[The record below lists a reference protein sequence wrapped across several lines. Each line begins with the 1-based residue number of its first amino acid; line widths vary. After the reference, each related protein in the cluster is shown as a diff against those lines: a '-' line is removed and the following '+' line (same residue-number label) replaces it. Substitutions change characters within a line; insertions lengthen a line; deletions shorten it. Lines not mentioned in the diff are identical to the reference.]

1 MEGEGR
7 FSVSVV
13 SLDDPAKWD
22 VTLLVVGSGQEETVR
37 ASSKQL
43 IRPQA
48 CFSGSGDSVLRCRLR
63 RKAATFE
70 FDVPLATLPRGCDY
84 QLKRSFALVTVVLEL
99 CAFNFGVEQE
109 TLEGEER
116 GPTPVLESN
125 ALLVSMVLDGAVY
138 EMRDVRGLKAHS
150 DVEVVVQH
158 ASAPLFRSSGSY
170 DVRPGQAT
178 LLQGEDFS
186 FFVDPCDTTLAVV
199 VRDKKVCSANSW
211 GACVANLLSRAR
223 T

>member
-1 MEGEGR
+1 MECEGR
-7 FSVSVV
+7 FSVTVV

-22 VTLLVVGSGQEETVR
+22 VTLLVVGTPQEETVK
-37 ASSKQL
+37 ASSKQH
-43 IRPQA
+43 IRPQV
-48 CFSGSGDSVLRCRLR
+48 CFTGSCDSVLRCRLR
-63 RKAATFE
+63 RKAAAFE

-125 ALLVSMVLDGAVY
+125 ALLVSMVLDGALY
-138 EMRDVRGLKAHS
+138 ELRDVRGLKAHS
-150 DVEVVVQH
+150 DVEVLVQH
-158 ASAPLFRSSGSY
+158 ASAPLFRSGSY
-170 DVRPGQAT
+170 DLRPGQAT
-178 LLQGEDFS
+178 SLLNEDFS

-199 VRDKKVCSANSW
+199 MRDKKV
-211 GACVANLLSRAR
+211 RE
-223 T
+223 